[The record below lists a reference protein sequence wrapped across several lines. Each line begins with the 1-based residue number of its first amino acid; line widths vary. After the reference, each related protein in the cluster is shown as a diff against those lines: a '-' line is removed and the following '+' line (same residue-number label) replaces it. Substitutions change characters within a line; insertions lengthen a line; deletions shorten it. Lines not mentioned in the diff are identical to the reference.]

1 MELLTFLRG
10 GLRRLT
16 LLWILIL
23 FQLGLPA
30 AFGQTFG
37 TTWPARVPVSDK
49 LKMGEFVNPRWL
61 NISAW
66 VLALVIAG
74 LNAFYLWQVF
84 SGSAQ

>member
-1 MELLTFLRG
+1 MFTG
-10 GLRRLT
+10 N
-16 LLWILIL
+16 
-23 FQLGLPA
+23 
-30 AFGQTFG
+30 
-37 TTWPARVPVSDK
+37 K